1 MRRKSV
7 GVIMVRKKLKTLI
20 PNDFKDFL
28 SVISLIGFIG
38 IALFFFFELSWL
50 NDNMTSIFLILGGAS
65 FLVIGKVVTAKR
77 WIRDGI
83 QQNEISQLV
92 AIVFGFSS
100 MVVGIMM
107 IFGVAVGR
115 SNLVGLLALIPAI
128 YILIDYVAKN
138 K

>member
-1 MRRKSV
+1 VRRKSV

>member
-1 MRRKSV
+1 
-7 GVIMVRKKLKTLI
+7 MVRKKLKTLI